1 MGYLSQKKHQI
12 RENLFLNVTS
22 VVLTFFTLFSL
33 INANFD
39 INFPNLFHLYIF
51 SFVMIV
57 YSLIV
62 KKHKLTLIFVMLF
75 IINYTALSS
84 SSNIF
89 LSDSYEGTKK
99 IKLSFDNTADVD
111 GYFNK
116 EKTSSGSLILADIVI
131 APYTKIKG
139 NKPMTIIK
147 INLGKYSSKVRKK
160 VLKQLKNFVIKQDN
174 PVILY
179 GDFGV
184 PAWNRYLRR
193 FMVQTRLSIK
203 NRLLF
208 TKGASYNIFTTPS
221 FYILGFNAMGI
232 ENLKIKNNDKTV
244 TFDVLF

>member
-1 MGYLSQKKHQI
+1 
-12 RENLFLNVTS
+12 
-22 VVLTFFTLFSL
+22 
-33 INANFD
+33 
-39 INFPNLFHLYIF
+39 
-51 SFVMIV
+51 
-57 YSLIV
+57 
-62 KKHKLTLIFVMLF
+62 
-75 IINYTALSS
+75 
-84 SSNIF
+84 
-89 LSDSYEGTKK
+89 
-99 IKLSFDNTADVD
+99 
-111 GYFNK
+111 
-116 EKTSSGSLILADIVI
+116 
-131 APYTKIKG
+131 
-139 NKPMTIIK
+139 MTIIK
-147 INLGKYSSKVRKK
+147 INLDKYSSKVRKK